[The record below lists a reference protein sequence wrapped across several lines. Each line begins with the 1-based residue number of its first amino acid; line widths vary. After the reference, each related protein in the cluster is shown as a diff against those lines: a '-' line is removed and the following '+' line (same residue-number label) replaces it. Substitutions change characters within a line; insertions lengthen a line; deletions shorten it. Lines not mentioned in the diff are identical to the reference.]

1 MGQVLDALIDPG
13 TGALSVVT
21 GLVEGVTQVN
31 GGPLGVVTDL
41 ANGLTQVP
49 GQALQR

>member
-1 MGQVLDALIDPG
+1 MGQVLDAVINPG

-49 GQALQR
+49 ARHCSR